1 LPRRTRELLSAATT
15 APQSAISTLAAVAEG
30 KLQRVSARLQTGG
43 ITRRD
48 AIRTGAL
55 AGAVWLGAGPAA
67 AASRRR
73 RQTDVVIVGAGLAG
87 LSAARQLT
95 AAGRSV
101 LVLEARDRVGGR
113 TLNHPIGRGRITEVG
128 GEYVGPTQ
136 DRIVALAAAVGIGTF
151 PTYNQ
156 GENILLV
163 GSRQERYPADPG
175 LSTNPDFVAALELI
189 PVLDAMASSLSPSEP
204 WSAPHAGEWDRMTLA
219 QFGHPRLPSRGAR
232 SLLATAT
239 QAVWGLQPDD
249 LSLLYALAYI
259 AGAGDEQNAGS
270 FLRLVTTAGGA
281 QQSRLLGGS
290 QLVSER
296 VAAELGARVVLRQP
310 VHSIVHDSRGVH
322 VHSDGLTVDAEA
334 VIVAMNPRLTG
345 QISYSPALPAR
356 WRALFSTAVNGH
368 LIKAEAVYPTPFW
381 RATGFSGQV
390 VADVGPATSTFD
402 NSPPDGSYG
411 VFFGFIGGTPARRF
425 AQLSKAARRAAA
437 LNNFARYLGPR
448 ALKPIEYVEM
458 DWTRE
463 RWTQGCPTGYFGPH
477 ILSRYGKA
485 LGRAVGRV
493 HFAGTETADYW
504 AGYMDG
510 AVRSGERAA
519 REVAHQLGS

>member
-1 LPRRTRELLSAATT
+1 M
-15 APQSAISTLAAVAEG
+15 
-30 KLQRVSARLQTGG
+30 GG
-43 ITRRD
+43 
-48 AIRTGAL
+48 
-55 AGAVWLGAGPAA
+55 
-67 AASRRR
+67 
-73 RQTDVVIVGAGLAG
+73 GLAG

-95 AAGRSV
+95 AAGHAV
-101 LVLEARDRVGGR
+101 IVLEARDRIGGR

-156 GENILLV
+156 GDNILRL
-163 GSRQERYPADPG
+163 GSHEERYPANPG
-175 LSTNPDFVAALELI
+175 ISPNRDFVAALQLI
-189 PVLDAMASSLSPSEP
+189 PALDGMAHQVLPAEP
-204 WSAPHAGEWDRMTLA
+204 WRARHAADWDRLSLA
-219 QFGHPRLPSRGAR
+219 DFTYPKLHSRGAR
-232 SLLATAT
+232 NLLATAT
-239 QAVWGLQPDD
+239 QAVWGVQPEQ

-259 AGAGDEQNAGS
+259 AGAGNEDTPGS
-270 FLRLVTTAGGA
+270 FLRLVTTPGGA
-281 QQSRLLGGS
+281 QANRLLGGS

-296 VAAELGARVVLRQP
+296 VAAELGSRVVLRQP
-310 VHSIVHDSRGVH
+310 VHSIVQDSRGVH
-322 VHSDGLTVDAEA
+322 VHSPSLTVDAEA

-345 QISYSPALPAR
+345 QINYSPALPAR
-356 WRALFSTAVNGH
+356 WRSLFSTAVNGH

-390 VADVGPATSTFD
+390 VADVGPCTSTFD

-411 VFFGFIGGTPARRF
+411 VFFGFIGGAPARRF
-425 AQLSKAARRAAA
+425 ARLSKVERRAAA
-437 LNNFARYLGPR
+437 LENFVRYLGPQAR
-448 ALKPIEYVEM
+448 HPLEYVEM

-463 RWTQGCPTGYFGPH
+463 RWTQGCPTGYFGPEV
-477 ILSRYGKA
+477 LSRYGRA

-519 REVAHQLGS
+519 REVSRLLGG

>member
-1 LPRRTRELLSAATT
+1 
-15 APQSAISTLAAVAEG
+15 V
-30 KLQRVSARLQTGG
+30 GG
-43 ITRRD
+43 
-48 AIRTGAL
+48 
-55 AGAVWLGAGPAA
+55 
-67 AASRRR
+67 
-73 RQTDVVIVGAGLAG
+73 GLAG
-87 LSAARQLT
+87 LSAARELA
-95 AAGRSV
+95 AAGHSV
-101 LVLEARDRVGGR
+101 IVFEARDRVGGR

-156 GENILLV
+156 GDNILRL
-163 GSRQERYPADPG
+163 GSHEERYAANPG
-175 LSTNPDFVAALELI
+175 LSSNPDFVAALQLI
-189 PVLDAMASSLSPSEP
+189 PFLDGMARHVPPTEP
-204 WSAPHAGEWDRMTLA
+204 WRAPHAAEWDRLTLA
-219 QFGHPRLPSRGAR
+219 QAANPKLPSPGAR

-239 QAVWGLQPDD
+239 QAVWGVQPED

-259 AGAGDEQNAGS
+259 AGAGNEQNAGS

-281 QQSRLLGGS
+281 QQNRLLGGS

-296 VAAELGARVVLRQP
+296 VAAALGSRVVLREP
-310 VHSIVHDSRGVH
+310 VHSIVQDSRGVH
-322 VHSDGLTVDAEA
+322 VHGRSLTVDAEA

-345 QISYSPALPAR
+345 QINYSPALPMR
-356 WRALFSTAVNGH
+356 WRGLFSTAVNGH

-381 RATGFSGQV
+381 RGSGFSGQV
-390 VADVGPATSTFD
+390 VADVGPCTSTFD

-425 AQLSKAARRAAA
+425 ARLSQADRRAAA
-437 LNNFARYLGPR
+437 LENFARYLGPQAR
-448 ALKPIEYVEM
+448 NPLEYVEM

-463 RWTQGCPTGYFGPH
+463 RWTQGCPTGVFAPH
-477 ILSRYGKA
+477 MLSRYGKA

-493 HFAGTETADYW
+493 HFAGTETADFW

-519 REVAHQLGS
+519 RGVSRLLAG